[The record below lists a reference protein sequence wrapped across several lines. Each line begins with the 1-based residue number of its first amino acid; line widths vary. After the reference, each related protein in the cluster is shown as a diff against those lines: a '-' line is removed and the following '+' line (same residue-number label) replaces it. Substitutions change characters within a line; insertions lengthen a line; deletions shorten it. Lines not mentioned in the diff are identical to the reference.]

1 VSTPTR
7 RRAGNGASFVVG
19 RLWLDELGADDQVV
33 LERQG
38 PGELH
43 PAPDVLVVGGGVMG
57 ILAATAFA
65 EAGAGSVALVESS
78 PQLGSGATGGALGLL
93 TPEPHSG
100 VDAEALVELG
110 RVSLREWRR
119 LDAGAEGGL
128 GLVDLRWVALLGD
141 GDPAPASPL
150 ARQLSAGELAQDVPW
165 LQAGVERAVRI
176 DGQAR
181 VNPLRAV
188 SRLARRL
195 DHVATGVA
203 VTSVHVHRKVVRRVE
218 TSAGPVTPGTVVFAT
233 GGPPRVEGIEVGIPD
248 GVVKGHMVV
257 THPAPVDIG
266 GTVEPLGTQLVDRRI
281 VLGGTLD
288 VGDRTT
294 AVRPGLVSSMVAGLG
309 HWHPGL
315 VGIGA
320 QRAWTCFRPH
330 HPDGLPVI
338 DRVPGIA
345 NAWFTSGHY
354 RTGIL
359 MAPATAAVLVDWAAS
374 GSRPAMAEPF
384 AATRFT

>member
-1 VSTPTR
+1 MSTATR
-7 RRAGNGASFVVG
+7 EGNGPSFVVG
-19 RLWLDELGADDQVV
+19 RLWLDELRADDRVV
-33 LERQG
+33 LERRG

-57 ILAATAFA
+57 VLAATAFA

-100 VDAEALVELG
+100 VDADALVELG

-119 LDAGAEGGL
+119 LDAAADGGL
-128 GLVDLRWVALLGD
+128 GLVDLRWVALLGES
-141 GDPAPASPL
+141 DPAPASPL
-150 ARQLSAGELAQDVPW
+150 ACRLSADEIVQVVPW
-165 LQAGVERAVRI
+165 LTAGVDRAVRI

-181 VNPLRAV
+181 LNPLRAV
-188 SRLARRL
+188 SRLAARL

-203 VTSVHVHRKVVRRVE
+203 VTSVHVHREAVRRVE

-233 GGPPRVEGIEVGIPD
+233 GGPPRVDGIEVGIPD

-257 THPAPVDIG
+257 THPAPVDFG
-266 GTVEPLGTQLVDRRI
+266 GTVDPLGTQLVDRRI
-281 VLGGTLD
+281 VIGGTLD
-288 VGDRTT
+288 VGDRTA
-294 AVRPGLVSSMVAGLG
+294 AVRPGKVASMAAELAR
-309 HWHPGL
+309 WHPGL
-315 VGIGA
+315 VGIGI
-320 QRAWTCFRPH
+320 QRAWTCLRPH

-359 MAPATAAVLVDWAAS
+359 MAPATAAVLVEWVAS